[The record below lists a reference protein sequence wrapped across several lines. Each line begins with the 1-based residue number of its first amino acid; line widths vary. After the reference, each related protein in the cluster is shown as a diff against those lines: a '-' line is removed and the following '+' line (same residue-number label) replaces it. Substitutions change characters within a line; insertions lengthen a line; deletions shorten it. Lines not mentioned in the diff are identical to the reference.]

1 MPFVLRARPLT
12 TNVSERLLLLCEEL
26 LYLLVGNDTLLEH
39 ISAGLLRLDHLDALG
54 KLLTVAGLQGCDYF
68 LCHNARLFNFT
79 V

>member
-1 MPFVLRARPLT
+1 MI
-12 TNVSERLLLLCEEL
+12 
-26 LYLLVGNDTLLEH
+26 VGDDTLLEH